1 MTKFTKSVIAV
12 NAVNLAFLLSFSANA
27 FFSPTIPNIVPAITA
42 KTVAKTPATVP
53 ATVGSNAVTSSVV
66 AVDEIVLADG
76 TVCVN
81 AVIGKSSI
89 LMCNS
94 K

>member
-42 KTVAKTPATVP
+42 TTTAPKKATGS
-53 ATVGSNAVTSSVV
+53 VGTAVGTASSVV
-66 AVDEIVLADG
+66 AVDEIVLSDG

>member
-42 KTVAKTPATVP
+42 KTKTAPAKVP
-53 ATVGSNAVTSSVV
+53 ESIGNAVKSSVV

>member
-1 MTKFTKSVIAV
+1 MTKFTKSIIGV
-12 NAVNLAFLLSFSANA
+12 NVVNLAFLLSFSANA
-27 FFSPTIPNIVPAITA
+27 FFSPTIPNIVPAIATA
-42 KTVAKTPATVP
+42 KTTAPKKAPES
-53 ATVGSNAVTSSVV
+53 VGNAVKSSVV
-66 AVDEIVLADG
+66 AVDEIVLSDG

>member
-1 MTKFTKSVIAV
+1 MTKFTKSIIGV
-12 NAVNLAFLLSFSANA
+12 NVVNLAFLLSFSANA
-27 FFSPTIPNIVPAITA
+27 FFSPTIPNIVPAIATGATTA
-42 KTVAKTPATVP
+42 PKKATGG
-53 ATVGSNAVTSSVV
+53 VGTAVGTASSVV
-66 AVDEIVLADG
+66 AVDEIVLSNG

>member
-42 KTVAKTPATVP
+42 KTKTAPAKAPES
-53 ATVGSNAVTSSVV
+53 VGNAVKSSVV
-66 AVDEIVLADG
+66 AVDEIVLSDG